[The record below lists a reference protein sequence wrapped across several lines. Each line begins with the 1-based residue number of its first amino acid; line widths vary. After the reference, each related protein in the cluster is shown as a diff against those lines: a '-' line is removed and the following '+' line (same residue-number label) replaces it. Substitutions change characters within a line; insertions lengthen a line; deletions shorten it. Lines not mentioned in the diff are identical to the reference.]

1 MALKIRLAR
10 HGAKKRPYYRV
21 VIADA
26 RAPRDGRYIERIGSY
41 NPMLAKGDENRVIID
56 ADKAKEWL
64 AKGAR
69 PTDRVARFLK
79 DAGLWEWKHGN
90 NPNKGKPGAKAL
102 EMIESQ
108 KERVEARKVAEEE
121 AKEAAKEAAA
131 AAKVAEAEA
140 KEAEKAAAAEA
151 KEAAKAA
158 AAEAKAAPA
167 EEAPAAEE
175 TPAEDAAPA
184 EAAAPAAEEEKEP
197 RHLKYFETV
206 KKYDADAS
214 EDVVKK
220 IVNHLG
226 IALNSKDASLVAC
239 SDETERNTVRDSW
252 LKKKLELAGEDADLD
267 AKVMAVC
274 ETMKDDKNKC
284 RVTFYY
290 LLAKAE
296 DKLGAL

>member
-1 MALKIRLAR
+1 MALKLRLAR
-10 HGAKKRPYYRV
+10 HGAKKRPYYRIV
-21 VIADA
+21 VADA

-41 NPMLAKGDENRVIID
+41 NPMLAKDDENRVIID

-69 PTDRVARFLK
+69 PTDRVARFLSV
-79 DAGLWEWKHGN
+79 AGLWEWKHGN

-102 EMIESQ
+102 EMVESQ

-121 AKEAAKEAAA
+121 AKEAAKEAAE
-131 AAKVAEAEA
+131 AAKAAEAEA
-140 KEAEKAAAAEA
+140 KAAEKAAAEEA
-151 KEAAKAA
+151 KAAAKAA

-167 EEAPAAEE
+167 EEAPVE
-175 TPAEDAAPA
+175 AAPA
-184 EAAAPAAEEEKEP
+184 EEAAPAAEEAPAAEAKEP
-197 RHLKYFETV
+197 RHVKYIENV
-206 KKYDADAS
+206 RKYDADAA
-214 EDVVKK
+214 EDVIKK

-226 IALNSKDASLVAC
+226 IALNSVDASLVAC

-252 LKKKLELAGEDADLD
+252 LKKKLGLEADDAELDG
-267 AKVMAVC
+267 KVNAVC
-274 ETMKDDKNKC
+274 ETMKEDKRKS

-296 DKLGAL
+296 GKLGDL